1 MVPSFFVSL
10 TEQKTTMILS
20 LKSNVKLGHSHSLQY
35 KLEFMLQALGDEH
48 IHLLDTDNYV
58 HQFYQEINE

>member
-1 MVPSFFVSL
+1 
-10 TEQKTTMILS
+10 MILS